1 MLRCDSEWQCSG
13 LRHLLSLYGISLVV
27 CAEGEALTGS
37 YWGDAEAGIAC
48 VDDRLVLFLC
58 ADTPVHSVL
67 HEAAHV
73 VCMTADR
80 RAVLFQDAGGDFA
93 EENAVCYL
101 QILWADLLPGTN
113 RDQLM
118 QDMDTWGYSFRLGS
132 TRQWFEGDA
141 DDARLWL
148 LERKMI
154 SAAGEPTGRLN
165 EFTEAI
171 SVDQRAA

>member
-1 MLRCDSEWQCSG
+1 
-13 LRHLLSLYGISLVV
+13 
-27 CAEGEALTGS
+27 
-37 YWGDAEAGIAC
+37 
-48 VDDRLVLFLC
+48 
-58 ADTPVHSVL
+58 
-67 HEAAHV
+67 
-73 VCMTADR
+73 MTADR

-113 RDQLM
+113 RVQLM

-132 TRQWFEGDA
+132 TRQWFESDA

-165 EFTEAI
+165 EFAAAI